1 MLSWSVTEKL
11 SDKVQKTK
19 LKDYL
24 QEMSNKIFD
33 IEVIEGDMV
42 YKGTEIKARNKDH
55 ALQIMILMSGG
66 QVTEHSDI
74 ISFEEKTIHQWQSHT
89 EAKDLA
95 VITNLKE
102 HQASK
107 KFAVLAK
114 KGDKVKLV
122 RFGDPKMT
130 I

>member
-1 MLSWSVTEKL
+1 MLSWSVTEKI

-42 YKGTEIKARNKDH
+42 YKGSEIKARNKDH

-66 QVTEHSDI
+66 QVTEHSEI
-74 ISFEEKTIHQWQSHT
+74 ISFEEKTLH
-89 EAKDLA
+89 
-95 VITNLKE
+95 
-102 HQASK
+102 
-107 KFAVLAK
+107 
-114 KGDKVKLV
+114 
-122 RFGDPKMT
+122 
-130 I
+130 

>member
-42 YKGTEIKARNKDH
+42 YKGSEIKARNKDH

-66 QVTEHSDI
+66 QVTEHSEI
-74 ISFEEKTIHQWQSHT
+74 ISFEEKTIH
-89 EAKDLA
+89 
-95 VITNLKE
+95 
-102 HQASK
+102 
-107 KFAVLAK
+107 
-114 KGDKVKLV
+114 
-122 RFGDPKMT
+122 
-130 I
+130 

>member
-66 QVTEHSDI
+66 QVTEHSEI
-74 ISFEEKTIHQWQSHT
+74 ISFEEKTLH
-89 EAKDLA
+89 
-95 VITNLKE
+95 
-102 HQASK
+102 
-107 KFAVLAK
+107 
-114 KGDKVKLV
+114 
-122 RFGDPKMT
+122 
-130 I
+130 

>member
-1 MLSWSVTEKL
+1 M
-11 SDKVQKTK
+11 QKTK

-66 QVTEHSDI
+66 QVTEHSEI
-74 ISFEEKTIHQWQSHT
+74 ISFEEKTLH
-89 EAKDLA
+89 
-95 VITNLKE
+95 
-102 HQASK
+102 
-107 KFAVLAK
+107 
-114 KGDKVKLV
+114 
-122 RFGDPKMT
+122 
-130 I
+130 